1 MHHTNTLKYSLM
13 FDFDFNLDFNEG
25 KYETQELENK
35 HSIQRNNESNVTSTV
50 WFEKYRPA
58 SLEELILTD
67 AFKTKIREWITK
79 QEIPNLLFSGP
90 PGTGKSSTARLLIKY
105 ICKSPQDYLVL
116 STTEERKLD
125 IFREKVGRFL
135 KTKPAA
141 SKIKIVLIEEVAATG
156 LGLTKQSMDTLL
168 QYAEGKYIEHTRF
181 ILTTNYPHKLPP
193 AVLSRFAHYEFKA
206 LPKHYVKE
214 RCYRILEQENVQYD
228 KQLVSKVVDILYPNF
243 RTILQALEML
253 TITTN
258 DGKRIL
264 SEELFDHV
272 IPGLLMITPEQLAA
286 TIVSFAWE
294 IRKERNLQRILDIV
308 TPDLLQKLVST
319 KAKDILPLLAPNKD
333 IVDVLQVYT
342 ELRQTGKLNPTVA
355 DLLAILIEQELS

>member
-1 MHHTNTLKYSLM
+1 M
-13 FDFDFNLDFNEG
+13 FDFDFNLDFADSKN
-25 KYETQELENK
+25 KQEQSANISQVNQASQQND
-35 HSIQRNNESNVTSTV
+35 HSDISGGV
-50 WFEKYRPA
+50 WFEKYRPSA
-58 SLEELILTD
+58 LEELILPD
-67 AFKTKIREWITK
+67 AFKAKIREWITK

-135 KTKPAA
+135 KTKPVA
-141 SKIKIVLIEEVAATG
+141 SKIKIVLIEEVAAAG

-214 RCYRILEQENVQYD
+214 RCYRILDQENVQYD

-253 TITTN
+253 TITTD

-294 IRKERNLQRILDIV
+294 IRKEKNLQRILEIV

-333 IVDVLQVYT
+333 VVDVLQVYT
-342 ELRQTGKLNPTVA
+342 ELRQSGRLNPTVA
-355 DLLAILIEQELS
+355 DLLAILIGQELS